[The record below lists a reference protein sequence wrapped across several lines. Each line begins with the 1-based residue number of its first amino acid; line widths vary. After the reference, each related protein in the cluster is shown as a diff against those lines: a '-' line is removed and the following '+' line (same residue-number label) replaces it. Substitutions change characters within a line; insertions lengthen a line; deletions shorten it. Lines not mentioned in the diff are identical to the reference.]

1 MKTLSYTAARA
12 ELSETINMVVRDR
25 VPVIIRKKGD
35 AVVMMNLDDY
45 EAWAET
51 VYLLKSP
58 KNAKR
63 LMTSIEALEK
73 GDAIEKNQES
83 LLHEHP

>member
-1 MKTLSYTAARA
+1 MK
-12 ELSETINMVVRDR
+12 
-25 VPVIIRKKGD
+25 IIRKKSD
-35 AVVMMNLDDY
+35 AVIMMSLADY

-63 LMTSIEALEK
+63 LLTSIEALEK
-73 GDAIEKNQES
+73 GDAVEKNQEA
-83 LLHEHP
+83 LLHGHP